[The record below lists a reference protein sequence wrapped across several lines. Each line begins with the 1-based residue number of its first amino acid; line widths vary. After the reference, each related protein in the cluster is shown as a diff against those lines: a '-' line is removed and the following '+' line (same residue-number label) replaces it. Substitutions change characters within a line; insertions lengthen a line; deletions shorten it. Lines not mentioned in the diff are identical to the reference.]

1 MKKYSDNTQEK
12 NRLRSL
18 ELFFRKNQAGLF
30 AVAVAAMVAL
40 PFLGI
45 GHYLL
50 RILIMIGIYTI
61 LGHGL
66 NILIGYT
73 GLVPLGHA
81 GFYGIGAYT
90 AALLMMRSGMNFFPA
105 AFLGASMSA
114 LCGAL
119 LCLPTLK
126 LKGPYLSVVTLGFGE
141 IIRTV
146 FLNWDSVTN
155 GTLGLRNI
163 PRPSVFG
170 FQLTLAN
177 YGIYYLML
185 VLVILVTLLC
195 YLVVNSK
202 IGRAFISIKE
212 DELAATM
219 MGIDTSAYKELAFAL
234 SAFITGLAGAFYAS
248 MISFI
253 DPNSF
258 TNDVST
264 LMVSIVI
271 LGGMGTLRGMFLG
284 AAVLIAFP
292 EMARFLMNYRFVFY
306 GLVLILMMRFRPQ
319 GILGWKSQLPYRFP
333 RMLRSML
340 SATETKEI

>member
-1 MKKYSDNTQEK
+1 MKKSSSNKEERSKLYKLEAFFSE
-12 NRLRSL
+12 NRIL
-18 ELFFRKNQAGLF
+18 LF
-30 AVAVAAMVAL
+30 AVGIIGLIAL

-45 GHYLL
+45 GNYLL
-50 RILIMIGIYTI
+50 RIIIMIGIYTI

-73 GLVPLGHA
+73 GLVSLGHA

-90 AALLMMRSGMNFFPA
+90 ATLLMLRLSMNFFPA
-105 AFLGASMSA
+105 ALLGGIMSA

-119 LCLPTLK
+119 VCLPTLK

-141 IIRTV
+141 IMRTI
-146 FLNWDSVTN
+146 FLNWDSMTN

-163 PRPSVFG
+163 PRPSIFG
-170 FQLTLAN
+170 YQLTLAN

-185 VLVILVTLLC
+185 ILVAAITILCHLVI
-195 YLVVNSK
+195 NSK

-219 MGIDTSAYKELAFAL
+219 MGIDISAYKELAFAI
-234 SAFITGLAGAFYAS
+234 SAFITGIAGAFYAS
-248 MISFI
+248 MMSFI

-264 LMVSIVI
+264 LIVSVVI

-284 AAVLIAFP
+284 AAILLSFP
-292 EMARFLMNYRFVFY
+292 EMTRFLMNYRFVFY
-306 GLVLILMMRFRPQ
+306 GLILIIMMRFRPQ

-333 RMLRSML
+333 KLLRKTQNC
-340 SATETKEI
+340 TETKEI

>member
-1 MKKYSDNTQEK
+1 MKQYYDGSGGNNKLYQLEYFFSK
-12 NRLRSL
+12 NRVLLS
-18 ELFFRKNQAGLF
+18 AGTVL
-30 AVAVAAMVAL
+30 VLLAL

-45 GHYLL
+45 GNYLL

-61 LGHGL
+61 LGQGL

-73 GLVPLGHA
+73 GLVSLGHA

-90 AALLMMRSGMNFFPA
+90 ATLLMLHLGMNFFLA
-105 AFLGASMSA
+105 ALLGGSLSA

-141 IIRTV
+141 IVRTV

-163 PRPSVFG
+163 PRPTVFG

-195 YLVVNSK
+195 YLVINSK
-202 IGRAFISIKE
+202 VGRALISIKE

-319 GILGWKSQLPYRFP
+319 GILGWKSQLPYRLP
-333 RMLRSML
+333 KKLRNMQESMG
-340 SATETKEI
+340 T

>member
-1 MKKYSDNTQEK
+1 M
-12 NRLRSL
+12 
-18 ELFFRKNQAGLF
+18 
-30 AVAVAAMVAL
+30 
-40 PFLGI
+40 
-45 GHYLL
+45 
-50 RILIMIGIYTI
+50 
-61 LGHGL
+61 
-66 NILIGYT
+66 
-73 GLVPLGHA
+73 
-81 GFYGIGAYT
+81 
-90 AALLMMRSGMNFFPA
+90 
-105 AFLGASMSA
+105 
-114 LCGAL
+114 
-119 LCLPTLK
+119 
-126 LKGPYLSVVTLGFGE
+126 VTLGFGE

-163 PRPSVFG
+163 PRPTVFG
-170 FQLTLAN
+170 FRLTLAN

-195 YLVVNSK
+195 YLVINSK
-202 IGRAFISIKE
+202 VGRALISIKE

-319 GILGWKSQLPYRFP
+319 GILGWKSQLPYRLP
-333 RMLRSML
+333 KKLRNMQESMG
-340 SATETKEI
+340 T